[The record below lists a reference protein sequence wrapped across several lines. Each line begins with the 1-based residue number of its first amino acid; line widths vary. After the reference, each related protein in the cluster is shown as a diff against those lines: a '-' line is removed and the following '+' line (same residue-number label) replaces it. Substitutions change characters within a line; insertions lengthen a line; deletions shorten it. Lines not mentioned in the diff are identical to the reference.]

1 MYSVGGW
8 LFSVCI
14 VLEDD
19 CSIYSVGRWLF
30 SLCIVLEGGRK
41 RLMVGYAC

>member
-14 VLEDD
+14 VLEGG
-19 CSIYSVGRWLF
+19 CLVCVYSVGGWLF
-30 SLCIVLEGGRK
+30 SVCIVLEDGCS
-41 RLMVGYAC
+41 VYV